1 LTARLRGKDA
11 EGAVKSILRWTL
23 PVLFSA
29 ILIVEPALAFDYPL
43 SPEAIR
49 EAYFLA
55 KASPERQREFFEPYR
70 HTPPIPETGPNVA
83 LIEVETPFACIV
95 DAMSHALGGY
105 HAPDAEKQYL
115 GKPGQFRVHVEI
127 FFTAT
132 YPKATDTAF
141 TLGNFWEDFK
151 VHLKQDA
158 EIPSREV
165 HGQPIYNDDT
175 LSGYDGATID
185 VDYDVKKIDAAGIT
199 TVVVDT
205 PDGQQV
211 ETTFS
216 LNSLR

>member
-1 LTARLRGKDA
+1 MKP
-11 EGAVKSILRWTL
+11 ILRWGV
-23 PVLFSA
+23 PVLLA
-29 ILIVEPALAFDYPL
+29 TLLIAPPALSYDCPL

-55 KASPERQREFFEPYR
+55 KANPDKRQKFFEPYR
-70 HTPPIPETGPNVA
+70 HTPPLPESGPNVA
-83 LIEVETPFACIV
+83 LIEVETPFACLV
-95 DAMSHALGGY
+95 DAIAQTPLSY
-105 HAPDAEKQYL
+105 HAQDAEKDYL

-141 TLGNFWEDFK
+141 TLGNFWQDFK
-151 VHLKQDA
+151 VRLRQDA
-158 EIPSREV
+158 EIPSRSI
-165 HGQPIYNDDT
+165 HGQPIYDDDT
-175 LSGYDGATID
+175 LSGYSGATID
-185 VDYDVKKIDAAGIT
+185 VDYDVAKIDNAGIS
-199 TVVVDT
+199 TVEVDT